1 MMLSNDLN
9 RKRIALA
16 AIALCL
22 PLNSANA
29 LSILPDAD
37 IPVPVFR
44 EDALRETNQAV
55 LREIERDAT
64 AGDFELLKAGLSG
77 LKRGD
82 LTAALRARDLLPE
95 ASLDH
100 QTMSWAIALGG
111 GASSSAELL
120 HAIDELEGWP
130 GMITLQ
136 IHLERA
142 LFNEDAPADFVID
155 ALQGKEPRTQQ
166 GVFVL
171 VRALL
176 ATGKKAEAAAT
187 VGAYWRHERL
197 EAKDEAGFLREF
209 DGLLTQADHRARM
222 EQMLHYDRV
231 SAAQRIAERAGASEL
246 AEAWGAV
253 IRREG
258 WAKTLLQKVPEA
270 QRGAGYVF
278 AQARRLRWAR
288 QYEAA
293 AEAMLEA
300 PADTGAYVDPD
311 AWWTERRVLSRELID
326 IGKPKLAY
334 KIAAAHVGGSPV
346 AATDAAFHAG
356 WYALRHLDDPR
367 KATAHFQAIVD
378 LAEGPISL
386 SRGYYWLGRAAEAG
400 AVGDAQALFEKA
412 ALYSTTFYG
421 QLAAA
426 RIGSELTAAS
436 YPEPS
441 AEERSR
447 FAERG
452 AVRAIQRIEAAGYSD
467 RADVLYRSLAEELDS
482 PGELALLSAMAEK
495 RSDHNLALRVGKIAA
510 ARGIN
515 VGALAHP
522 IGVIPPSA
530 DISAAGEALA
540 YAVARQESEFNV
552 SAVSP
557 AGARGLLQL
566 LPRTARSMARRAGLR
581 YSAGRLTSDPA
592 YNATLGAAFLG
603 DQLSRFDGSY
613 VLTLAGYNA
622 GPARA
627 QDWMKRYGDPRG
639 TDIDTVVDW
648 IERIPFTETRNYVQR
663 VMESFQVY
671 KMRLSGRLTISDDLI
686 R

>member
-1 MMLSNDLN
+1 MHSNHPI

-22 PLNSANA
+22 PLTSANA

-44 EDALRETNQAV
+44 EDALRETNPAV

-82 LTAALRARDLLPE
+82 LTAALRSHDSLPE
-95 ASLDH
+95 GSLDH

-111 GASSSAELL
+111 GAKSSAELL
-120 HAIDELEGWP
+120 HAIAELEGWP

-136 IHLERA
+136 IYLERA
-142 LFNEDAPADFVID
+142 LYNEEAPADFVID

-171 VRALL
+171 ARALL
-176 ATGKKAEAAAT
+176 ATGKKAEAAAI
-187 VGAYWRHERL
+187 VSAYWRQERL
-197 EAKDEAGFLREF
+197 EAKDEADFLREF
-209 DGLLTQADHRARM
+209 SELLTQADHRARM

-231 SAAQRIAERAGASEL
+231 SSAQRVAKRAEASEL

-258 WAKTLLQKVPEA
+258 RAKALLQKVPEA

-293 AEAMLEA
+293 ADAILEA
-300 PADTGAYVDPD
+300 PADAAFYVDPD

-326 IGKPKLAY
+326 IGKPELAY
-334 KIAAAHVGGSPV
+334 KVAAAHVGGSPV

-356 WYALRHLDDPR
+356 WYALRHLDDPQ

-400 AVGDAQALFEKA
+400 AVGDARALFDKA
-412 ALYSTTFYG
+412 ALYSTSFYG

-426 RIGSELTAAS
+426 RIGSELAAAA

-452 AVRAIQRIEAAGYSD
+452 AVRAIERIEAAGYPD

-482 PGELALLSAMAEK
+482 PGELALLSAKAEK

-522 IGVIPPSA
+522 VGVIPPSA

-581 YSAGRLTSDPA
+581 YSAGRLTSDPG